1 MKHNSFPKHKLP
13 DKENINQLVQF
24 FKNVVK
30 FQGDKLLRLVVAM
43 GKNQVQFV
51 EISTLCKTWQF
62 EQKEGRTC

>member
-1 MKHNSFPKHKLP
+1 MKHNSFPIHKLP
-13 DKENINQLVQF
+13 DKENIKLVQLF
-24 FKNVVK
+24 LNVVK

-62 EQKEGRTC
+62 EQKEGRSW

>member
-1 MKHNSFPKHKLP
+1 MP

-51 EISTLCKTWQF
+51 EISTLCKT
-62 EQKEGRTC
+62 